1 MKYFSDINKYV
12 KNNNRIKEIDQ
23 LILLC
28 KILSNF
34 DVKYWLDFG
43 TLLGFHRDKNIIE
56 YDIDI
61 DLCIQIDNNNKYS
74 FSYEVLVY
82 LQDDFY
88 IKNYIENKYLSIVPK
103 NAEFNLYAIDI
114 YFYNVNNKEKNL
126 YHELFPNLPIRS
138 FFVDELETLELF
150 NYKFNVPRHLDL
162 FLNIRYGND
171 WQTPIPDKGAY
182 CNFNYEKKYVCYTSL
197 VGDLFHEGHL
207 NLLKRCSNLFD
218 KVIVGV
224 HNDEHVMS
232 YKEKPYDSYEVR
244 LENVKKTGLFDDIYE
259 NAPVITTQSFID
271 DLEIDFVVAG
281 RESSEKIKKMY
292 PVDINRLHLI
302 ERTPNISTSILKKI
316 KLGLF

>member
-56 YDIDI
+56 YDNDI
-61 DLCIQIDNNNKYS
+61 DLCILIDNNNKYS
-74 FSYEVLVY
+74 FSHEVLVY

-103 NAEFNLYAIDI
+103 NSEFNLYAIDI

-182 CNFNYEKKYVCYTSL
+182 CNFNYKKNYVCYTSL

-207 NLLKRCSNLFD
+207 NLLRRCSNLFD

-224 HNDEHVMS
+224 HNDEQVMS
-232 YKEKPYDSYEVR
+232 YKQKPYDSYEVR
-244 LENVKKTGLFDDIYE
+244 LKNIKSCEYVDDVYE
-259 NAPVITTQSFID
+259 NGPLVITDQL
-271 DLEIDFVVAG
+271 LESLNADYVVAG
-281 RESSEKIKKMY
+281 RENEDYIKKY
-292 PVDINRLHLI
+292 YQVHIDKLHLI
-302 ERTPNISTSILKKI
+302 ERTPNISSSMLRKLK
-316 KLGLF
+316 FV

>member
-56 YDIDI
+56 YDNDI

-74 FSYEVLVY
+74 FSHEVLVY

-114 YFYNVNNKEKNL
+114 YFYNVNNKYLEL
-126 YHELFPNLPIRS
+126 YPNLQIRS
-138 FFVDELETLELF
+138 FFVDELETLGLF

-171 WQTPIPDKGAY
+171 WQIPISGKGAY
-182 CNFNYEKKYVCYTSL
+182 CNFNYKKNYVCYASL

-224 HNDEHVMS
+224 HNDEQVMS
-232 YKEKPYDSYEVR
+232 YKQKPYDSYEVR
-244 LENVKKTGLFDDIYE
+244 LKNIKSCEYVDEVYE
-259 NAPVITTQSFID
+259 NGPLVITDQL
-271 DLEIDFVVAG
+271 LESLNADYVVAG
-281 RESSEKIKKMY
+281 RENEDYIKKY
-292 PVDINRLHLI
+292 YQVHTDRLHLI
-302 ERTPNISTSILKKI
+302 ERTPNISSSMLRKLK
-316 KLGLF
+316 FV